1 MKQLKIGVRVRYI
14 GGQAKYNNAALY
26 LLIGRTG
33 VITARSTM
41 PGMDW
46 SVEMDEGCYDL
57 DAAANTLEP
66 TDDDQADNWTT
77 DELEHEAA
85 QHTENEEGG
94 EHSPGI
100 PLTVRLFYFR
110 RWANRGQVPSS
121 AYRYCLFL
129 FVASDLDADNKRH
142 NGRKYLYVSRLFR
155 CADDQPKACENER
168 SPPYQPF
175 IEGCQRIGIGFC
187 A

>member
-46 SVEMDEGCYDL
+46 SVEMNEGCYDL

-66 TDDDQADNWTT
+66 IDDDQADNWTE
-77 DELEHEAA
+77 DEREHEAA
-85 QHTENEEGG
+85 
-94 EHSPGI
+94 
-100 PLTVRLFYFR
+100 
-110 RWANRGQVPSS
+110 
-121 AYRYCLFL
+121 
-129 FVASDLDADNKRH
+129 
-142 NGRKYLYVSRLFR
+142 
-155 CADDQPKACENER
+155 
-168 SPPYQPF
+168 
-175 IEGCQRIGIGFC
+175 
-187 A
+187 